1 MKRIDKIYNYIL
13 DKSQK
18 FTKEKLLEIKGFHA
32 QEIEEELDILKSNVC
47 RELNVLCRNKKI
59 IKIKNRPVL
68 YFDRACFENILGV
81 KLPEDLE
88 LIANI
93 NEFVSKESKAFEEKD
108 SPFDYLIGSA
118 TSLKNQIEQAKAAII
133 YPPNGLHTL
142 IIGSTGVGKSLF
154 ANMMYQYSKY
164 IKKLPENAP
173 FIIFNCADYCNNPQ
187 LLLSHIFGHIKGAFT
202 GAEKEKEG
210 IVEKADGGILFLDE
224 IHRLPPEGQ
233 EMIFYFMDTGT
244 YNKLGETDRHRKA
257 NVLLIGATT
266 EDPNSTLLNT
276 FIRRI
281 PITIAIPSFE
291 ERTVEDKFEMIHYLL
306 SKEAQRV
313 NKTIKV
319 SSEAVKAL
327 IGSTTYGNVGQ
338 LKSNIQLA
346 CAKGFLN
353 CINTD
358 EAIDIN
364 LKILPPNIK
373 NGIFNF
379 VNKGRDNN
387 TVWNIIPNTIIIH
400 PDGNRRFLETDT
412 YEPPFNIYNIIEDKA
427 SLLKD
432 EGMKEEDI
440 KNFIATDINIHL
452 KKYYDRFKND
462 MHRREGLL
470 KVVDKEIVE
479 FAEEIKIL
487 AEDRLGRKLHDR
499 FIYATS
505 LHFSA
510 LFNRIKKNNVIF
522 STNISLPP
530 SNNTK
535 EYEVA
540 KEIHKLIEDR
550 YKLTI
555 PEVEIEYLALL
566 LTSIQ
571 ESSHQE
577 RVGIVVAAHGTSTA
591 TSMVAV
597 AKKLFDA
604 DNIAAVD
611 MPLERTPSDILES
624 VIEKVQQVDEG
635 NGVLLLVDMGSLN
648 SVGELITDRTKI
660 ETKSIDMVSTPLVL
674 EAVRKCSLSD
684 TDLNS
689 VYTYLCADFRGY
701 TSNIISEVSI
711 ENGNA
716 NAIIT
721 ICSTGKGAAMKLK
734 ELVEAATKN
743 ITGNSNIDVI
753 PCGLKELKKRVKEVA
768 ETCNIISLV
777 GISDPKLGIPFVSI
791 EALIDGS
798 GEEILRNIIKGRDIR
813 ISTKSEKQIVLKNLC
828 KQTLVEFIT
837 FLNPE
842 KIYSLLEEFVNS
854 IENSLNVKYSNPTKL
869 RIMIHL
875 ACALERMLLNSGLN
889 YDTTDV
895 KFDKKVLDAL
905 METKSIF
912 ESALSITLTDEEIYH
927 MVDIVSEN

>member
-13 DKSQK
+13 NNSKK
-18 FTKEKLLEIKGFHA
+18 VTKDKLLEIKGFNA
-32 QEIEEELDILKSNVC
+32 QEIEESLDILKSNVC

-59 IKIKNRPVL
+59 VKIKNRPVC
-68 YFDRACFENILGV
+68 YFDRECFENILSI
-81 KLPEDLE
+81 KLPSDLE
-88 LIANI
+88 EITDI
-93 NEFVSKESKAFEEKD
+93 NDFINSEINVNTEEQ
-108 SPFDYLIGSA
+108 SPFNYLIGA
-118 TSLKNQIEQAKAAII
+118 TTSLKNSIEQAKAALL

-154 ANMMYQYSKY
+154 VNIMYQYSKY
-164 IKKLPENAP
+164 IQKLPEDAP

-244 YNKLGETDRHRKA
+244 YNKLGETDRHRTA

-291 ERTVEDKFEMIHYLL
+291 ERPIEDKLEMINYLI

-319 SSEAVKAL
+319 SSEAVKAF
-327 IGSTTYGNVGQ
+327 IGSTSYGNVGQ

-358 EAIDIN
+358 KGIDIN
-364 LKILPPNIK
+364 LNLLPPNIK
-373 NGIFNF
+373 NGIFTF
-379 VNKGRDNN
+379 VNKTKDN
-387 TVWNIIPNTIIIH
+387 TTMWNMIPNTIIIQ
-400 PDGNRRFLETDT
+400 PDGDKTFLETDA

-432 EGMKEEDI
+432 EGMREDDI
-440 KNFIATDINIHL
+440 KNFITTDINIHL
-452 KKYYDRFKND
+452 KKFYDRFKND

-470 KVVDKEIVE
+470 KIVDKDIVE

-487 AEDRLGRKLHDR
+487 AEDRLDKKLNER
-499 FIYATS
+499 FIYAIS

-510 LFNRIKKNNVIF
+510 LFNRINKNTVSF
-522 STNISLPP
+522 SSDINLQSSINS
-530 SNNTK
+530 K
-535 EYEVA
+535 EYDVA

-555 PEVEIEYLALL
+555 PQVEIEYLSLL

-604 DNIAAVD
+604 DNIIAVD

-624 VIEKVQQVDEG
+624 VVEKVKQVDEG
-635 NGVLLLVDMGSLN
+635 KGVLLLVDMGSLK
-648 SVGELITDRTKI
+648 SLGEVITDRTNI
-660 ETKSIDMVSTPLVL
+660 ETKSIDMVSTPIVL
-674 EAVRKCSLSD
+674 EAVRKCALCD
-684 TDLNS
+684 NDLNS

-701 TSNIISEVSI
+701 TNNIITE
-711 ENGNA
+711 
-716 NAIIT
+716 
-721 ICSTGKGAAMKLK
+721 
-734 ELVEAATKN
+734 
-743 ITGNSNIDVI
+743 
-753 PCGLKELKKRVKEVA
+753 
-768 ETCNIISLV
+768 
-777 GISDPKLGIPFVSI
+777 
-791 EALIDGS
+791 
-798 GEEILRNIIKGRDIR
+798 
-813 ISTKSEKQIVLKNLC
+813 
-828 KQTLVEFIT
+828 
-837 FLNPE
+837 
-842 KIYSLLEEFVNS
+842 
-854 IENSLNVKYSNPTKL
+854 
-869 RIMIHL
+869 
-875 ACALERMLLNSGLN
+875 
-889 YDTTDV
+889 
-895 KFDKKVLDAL
+895 
-905 METKSIF
+905 SIF
-912 ESALSITLTDEEIYH
+912 R
-927 MVDIVSEN
+927 